1 MFIHVLNTS
10 GWHTLNKFFI
20 FVSTAVSAS
29 DVIMKVQLLSYFK
42 INPLNAELNATCHML
57 AVLGAHHILHVSR
70 IRVIPGTEYF
80 GLL

>member
-1 MFIHVLNTS
+1 MPKNNERFGLI
-10 GWHTLNKFFI
+10 WQCIKII
-20 FVSTAVSAS
+20 FYENEVS
-29 DVIMKVQLLSYFK
+29 LF
-42 INPLNAELNATCHML
+42 NPLNAESNPTCHLL

>member
-1 MFIHVLNTS
+1 MFRYYSYTIIRERINLC
-10 GWHTLNKFFI
+10 LLKL
-20 FVSTAVSAS
+20 
-29 DVIMKVQLLSYFK
+29 QLLRYSIK
-42 INPLNAELNATCHML
+42 IHRCVVNPLNTELNATCHLL